1 MEEKKE
7 REKERE
13 RERERERECVVLVLR
28 CGGSYGVEMIPMNI
42 TGNGMAKGFFYYNYY
57 YNNSPTFG
65 GLKYEC
71 GMFRIRVC
79 TH

>member
-1 MEEKKE
+1 M
-7 REKERE
+7 
-13 RERERERECVVLVLR
+13 R